1 MALETAK
8 NHLEKYGLTDR
19 IMILDES
26 SATVDLAAKAV
37 GVTPGEIAKSLS
49 FLIGDQAVIILAE
62 GTARVDNKKFK
73 QTFHTKAKMIPW
85 DDVEEWTGHAP
96 GGVCPFGRKDGV
108 KVYLDESLKR
118 YDIVYPACG
127 TGNSA
132 VRLAIAEL
140 EQCAEPEGWVDV
152 CKEVE
157 A

>member
-1 MALETAK
+1 MALEAAK
-8 NHLEKYGLTDR
+8 KHLEKYGLTDR

-26 SATVDLAAKAV
+26 SATVDLAAKTV

-49 FLIGDQAVIILAE
+49 FLIGDQVVIILTE